1 MAFCGMRGEELRAT
15 LVASCDL
22 PDQFLTHS
30 QLLHDRPLDPVSK
43 ILPGRLSRS
52 KWDGEDLAALTGD
65 FPADVIRG
73 GLQGTELASHRVEVP
88 ALH

>member
-15 LVASCDL
+15 LAAGCDL

-30 QLLHDRPLDPVSK
+30 QLLHDRPLDLISK
-43 ILPGRLSRS
+43 VLPGWFSRA
-52 KWDGEDLAALTGD
+52 KGDRKNLAAFTGD

-73 GLQGTELASHRVEVP
+73 GLQGTELASHRVKVS